1 MKKHELV
8 SLDEKHKGW
17 ASLSVAHIRLP
28 DGKVI
33 AREIEDHGSAV
44 AVLPYDP
51 QRKTVVLVEQ
61 FRPAPFLAGGEEQT
75 LEVVAG
81 IIDEGDSVVA
91 ARREALEEAGLQLGA
106 LEYVATTWTMPGIS
120 TERLT
125 LYLAPY
131 TTSDRIAAGG
141 GVAAEDENIRV
152 IEMAIADFL
161 TLMAAGELVDMK
173 TLALAQA
180 LQLRHPEL
188 LCA

>member
-44 AVLPYDP
+44 AVLPYDL

-61 FRPAPFLAGGEEQT
+61 FRPAPFLISGEEQT

-81 IIDEGDSVVA
+81 IIDEGDSAVA
-91 ARREALEEAGLQLGA
+91 ARREALEEAGLQLGV
-106 LEYVATTWTMPGIS
+106 LEYVATVWTMPGIS
-120 TERLT
+120 TEKLT

-131 TTSDRIAAGG
+131 SVADRVTAGG
-141 GVAAEDENIRV
+141 GLDSEDENIRV
-152 IEMAIADFL
+152 VEMRAADFAAV
-161 TLMAAGELVDMK
+161 MAAGDLVDMK
-173 TLALAQA
+173 TLVLAQA
-180 LQLRHPEL
+180 LLLRHPEL
-188 LCA
+188 Y

>member
-8 SLDEKHKGW
+8 SLEEKHKGW
-17 ASLSVAHIRLP
+17 ASLCVAHIRLP

-51 QRKTVVLVEQ
+51 ERKTVVLVEQ
-61 FRPAPFLAGGEEQT
+61 FRPAPFLTGAQDHT

-81 IIDEGDSVVA
+81 IVDETACAAA
-91 ARREALEEAGLQLGA
+91 ARREALEEAGLQLDA
-106 LEYVATTWTMPGIS
+106 LEHVATAWTMPGIS
-120 TERLT
+120 TEKLT

-131 TTSDRIAAGG
+131 SRADRVAEGG
-141 GVAAEDENIRV
+141 GVDAEDENIRV
-152 IEMAIADFL
+152 IEMGVADFVA
-161 TLMAAGELVDMK
+161 LMAAGDLVDLK
-173 TLALAQA
+173 SLALGQA

-188 LCA
+188 LA

>member
-17 ASLSVAHIRLP
+17 ASLSVAYIRLP
-28 DGKVI
+28 TGKVI

-61 FRPAPFLAGGEEQT
+61 FRPAPFLTGGQEQT
-75 LEVVAG
+75 LEAVAG
-81 IIDEGDSVVA
+81 IVDEADCAAA
-91 ARREALEEAGLQLGA
+91 ARREALEEAGLQLSA

-120 TERLT
+120 TEKLT

-131 TTSDRIAAGG
+131 SSADRIAEGG
-141 GVAAEDENIRV
+141 GLDSEDENIRV
-152 IEMAIADFL
+152 IEMSVGDFAA
-161 TLMAAGELVDMK
+161 LMAAGDLVDMK

-180 LQLRHPEL
+180 LQLRRPEL
-188 LCA
+188 FA